1 MLREPGFLAPA
12 VQSAKVTT
20 TDATATLLYSYAI
33 PTNCAGR
40 ILVTIIGR
48 KSDGSARAAY
58 TKLAS
63 FYRASSSG
71 AQGGSTETI
80 GTDYESD
87 SSWDV
92 SVDVSS
98 SVLRVLVTGAAATTV
113 YWSANVQLS
122 VV

>member
-1 MLREPGFLAPA
+1 MLGEPGFLMPA
-12 VQSAKVTT
+12 VQTAKVTT
-20 TDATATLLYSYAI
+20 TDATATPLYSYAI

-40 ILVTIIGR
+40 ILVTIAGR

-63 FYRASSSG
+63 FYRASSAG
-71 AQGGSTETI
+71 AQGGSTETL

-98 SVLRVLVTGAAATTV
+98 SVLRVLVTGAASTTV
-113 YWSANVQLS
+113 NWSCLVQL
-122 VV
+122 VVV